1 MAKVFDATSSKV
13 INAIAP
19 QLTER
24 IPVATRENL
33 ADIGKYILDNKAL
46 ANQFLNTLVNRIIQ
60 VIISSKLYENPLA
73 VFKRGSERY
82 GDLIEEIYVNIAN
95 AHEFDP
101 VIAENEVYKRVI
113 PDVGVV
119 FHQMNSQ
126 LFYKATISEDQLAK
140 AFTSEGGMRT
150 LIAGIVDSLYAGAN
164 YDEFEQMKNL
174 FAESTHEFYYIK
186 TDNPSSSTIHN
197 IVTNFKAAS
206 NLLEFMS
213 TNYNPVGVKN
223 YTPKTKQVLFLRAD
237 VDAIMDVNVLAS
249 AFNMNKAEFLGRKV
263 LVDDFGNGN
272 EDIYAVLC
280 DEEFLIVHNNL
291 DKFTEIYNAQ
301 GLYWNYFW
309 HVWRTYS
316 RSPFSNMIAFTTGDI
331 TAGTA
336 VTITNSTS
344 GTYPAGS
351 NVQMTYSVTP
361 STATNQNATWSLRGA
376 ASDTY
381 ISSTGM
387 LHIGKNQTD
396 TLEIVC
402 TLASNTTIKDVFT
415 WTPAT
420 GEFAQKTYTVTV
432 TAGSHGSASAS
443 PESGANGTEVT
454 LTITPASG
462 YVLDKVTGVT
472 LDENN
477 KFIIRDQNYTIN
489 VTFKSA

>member
-24 IPVATRENL
+24 LPVATQDNL

-46 ANQFLNTLVNRIIQ
+46 ANQFLNTLVNRIIR

-101 VIAENEVYKRVI
+101 AIAENEVYKRII

-126 LFYKATISEDQLAK
+126 LFYKATISEEQLAK
-140 AFTSEGGMRT
+140 AFTSESGMRT

-164 YDEFEQMKNL
+164 YDEFLQMKNL

-186 TDNPSSSTIHN
+186 TDAPSTSTIHN

-223 YTPKTKQVLFLRAD
+223 YTPKNKQVLFLRAD
-237 VDAIMDVNVLAS
+237 VDAIIDVNVLAA
-249 AFNMNKAEFLGRKV
+249 AFNMNKAEFMGRKV

-316 RSPFSNMIAFTTGDI
+316 RSPFSNMIAFTKGDI

-336 VTITNSTS
+336 VSITNSN
-344 GTYPAGS
+344 GTYAAGT
-351 NVQMTYSVTP
+351 NLQMTASVTP
-361 STATNQNATWSLRGA
+361 SNATNQNVVWSLSGA
-376 ASDTY
+376 NGDTY

-387 LHIGKNQTD
+387 LHIGKYQTGVL
-396 TLEIVC
+396 TITA
-402 TLASNTTIKDVFT
+402 TLASNPSIK
-415 WTPAT
+415 
-420 GEFAQKTYTVTV
+420 AQKTWTASNGALADAVYTVTV
-432 TAGSHGSASAS
+432 TAGEHGTASAS
-443 PESGANGTEVT
+443 PTSGTQGTEVT
-454 LTITPASG
+454 MTITPASG
-462 YVLDKVTGVT
+462 YEVDTVTGVT

-477 KFIIRDQNYTIN
+477 KFKIGSSDVAIN
-489 VTFKSA
+489 VTFKLET